1 MPQEKAQG
9 GGFWEKRRKE
19 ICGALA
25 VLFLAALGGAFFFF
39 RAEPPPAAPAKQEE
53 GGIGVVD
60 VARAEKAHEAY
71 VQLADLEA
79 QYASLAADID
89 QLSRARRALKPPAL
103 ADEPFQIA
111 TEQKNLQ
118 QQRLAAEAQARERRK
133 ALAAWEENT
142 KDAFLKEKKAL
153 EDAYQN
159 RIVNIEM
166 KIDNREAMFLSETD
180 VKSLLDELK
189 ALREER
195 GERIRAL
202 FAARDEEKRKY
213 LDALIARDAKSAKST
228 AASTQEEAARQKAEA
243 ERRNSEALLQAMQ
256 GVEIDEIL
264 AARVR
269 VWFDLPRSPRLRIR
283 VGDAAEVVG
292 GLRPGQWDV
301 IVRDVFN
308 GGSVPATCRNRAF
321 LSSCLEA
328 LVPGGLLLVNTS
340 STPRTQA
347 GAEIEALTQALEG
360 DASGLAIVADPAT
373 MRGRRR
379 GNLVLVARREPFA
392 AVELEEIERAVRR
405 LPLPVRTW
413 SPGDAAVPHPEG
425 GSSR

>member
-25 VLFLAALGGAFFFF
+25 VLLLAALGGAFFFF
-39 RAEPPPAAPAKQEE
+39 RAAPPPAAPTKQEE

-71 VQLADLEA
+71 AQLADLEA

-89 QLSRARRALKPPAL
+89 RLSRARRALKPPAL
-103 ADEPFQIA
+103 ADEPFQLA
-111 TEQKNLQ
+111 AKEKNLQ
-118 QQRLAAEAQARERRK
+118 QQRLAAEEQARERRK
-133 ALAAWEENT
+133 ALAAWEEET

-166 KIDNREAMFLSETD
+166 KIDNREAMFLSEAD

-213 LDALIARDAKSAKST
+213 LDALIARDAKKKPA
-228 AASTQEEAARQKAEA
+228 AASAQEEAARQKADA

-264 AARVR
+264 RRKRAALAAKGEEVR
-269 VWFDLPRSPRLRIR
+269 IIR
-283 VGDAAEVVG
+283 EHIRKDIESKAAKLALLHHLSLVVAKET
-292 GLRPGQWDV
+292 D
-301 IVRDVFN
+301 
-308 GGSVPATCRNRAF
+308 
-321 LSSCLEA
+321 EA
-328 LVPGGLLLVNTS
+328 
-340 STPRTQA
+340 
-347 GAEIEALTQALEG
+347 
-360 DASGLAIVADPAT
+360 AD
-373 MRGRRR
+373 M
-379 GNLVLVARREPFA
+379 RREETDAPSLRFPVVAPA
-392 AVELEEIERAVRR
+392 ALDLTEELIAELA
-405 LPLPVRTW
+405 
-413 SPGDAAVPHPEG
+413 PGNT
-425 GSSR
+425 

>member
-25 VLFLAALGGAFFFF
+25 VLFLTALGGAFFFF
-39 RAEPPPAAPAKQEE
+39 RDAPPPAAPTKQEE

-89 QLSRARRALKPPAL
+89 RLSRARRTLKPPAL
-103 ADEPFQIA
+103 ADEPFQLA
-111 TEQKNLQ
+111 AKEKNLQ
-118 QQRLAAEAQARERRK
+118 QQRLAAEEQARERRK
-133 ALAAWEENT
+133 ALAAWEEDT

-166 KIDNREAMFLSETD
+166 KIDNREAMFLSEAD

-213 LDALIARDAKSAKST
+213 LDALIARDAKRKTPA
-228 AASTQEEAARQKAEA
+228 AASAQEEAARQKAEA

-264 AARVR
+264 RRKRAALAAKGEEVR
-269 VWFDLPRSPRLRIR
+269 IIR
-283 VGDAAEVVG
+283 EHIRKDIESTAAKLALLHHLSLVVAKET
-292 GLRPGQWDV
+292 D
-301 IVRDVFN
+301 
-308 GGSVPATCRNRAF
+308 
-321 LSSCLEA
+321 EA
-328 LVPGGLLLVNTS
+328 
-340 STPRTQA
+340 
-347 GAEIEALTQALEG
+347 
-360 DASGLAIVADPAT
+360 AD
-373 MRGRRR
+373 M
-379 GNLVLVARREPFA
+379 RREETDAPSLRFPVVALA
-392 AVELEEIERAVRR
+392 ALDLTEELIAELA
-405 LPLPVRTW
+405 
-413 SPGDAAVPHPEG
+413 PGNT
-425 GSSR
+425 

>member
-9 GGFWEKRRKE
+9 GGFWEKRRRE

-25 VLFLAALGGAFFFF
+25 VLFLAALGGAVFFF
-39 RAEPPPAAPAKQEE
+39 RAEPPPAAPAKQEN

-71 VQLADLEA
+71 AQLADLEA

-89 QLSRARRALKPPAL
+89 RLSRSRRALKPPVL
-103 ADEPFQIA
+103 ADEPFQLA
-111 TEQKNLQ
+111 AEQKNLQ

-166 KIDNREAMFLSETD
+166 KIDNREAMFLSEAD
-180 VKSLLDELK
+180 VKNLLDELK

-213 LDALIARDAKSAKST
+213 LDALIARDAK
-228 AASTQEEAARQKAEA
+228 
-243 ERRNSEALLQAMQ
+243 ALLQAMQ

-264 AARVR
+264 RRKRAALAAKGEEIRIIREHIRKDIESKTAKLALLHHLSLV
-269 VWFDLPRSPRLRIR
+269 VAKETDEAADL
-283 VGDAAEVVG
+283 
-292 GLRPGQWDV
+292 
-301 IVRDVFN
+301 
-308 GGSVPATCRNRAF
+308 
-321 LSSCLEA
+321 
-328 LVPGGLLLVNTS
+328 
-340 STPRTQA
+340 
-347 GAEIEALTQALEG
+347 
-360 DASGLAIVADPAT
+360 
-373 MRGRRR
+373 
-379 GNLVLVARREPFA
+379 RREEADAPSLRFSVVAPA
-392 AVELEEIERAVRR
+392 ALDLTEELIAELA
-405 LPLPVRTW
+405 
-413 SPGDAAVPHPEG
+413 PGNI
-425 GSSR
+425 